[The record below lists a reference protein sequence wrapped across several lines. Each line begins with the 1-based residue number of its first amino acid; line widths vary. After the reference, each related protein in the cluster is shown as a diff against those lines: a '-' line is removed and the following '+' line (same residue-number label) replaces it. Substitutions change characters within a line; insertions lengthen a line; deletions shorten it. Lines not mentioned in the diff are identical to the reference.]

1 MVIAAPVA
9 GENTGARD
17 IIGKSMQPPRSSTP
31 WSLTSRWHC
40 HGVVINMVVWLSHPL
55 AILMGQQNMYYDALK
70 VTGDLIVGR
79 WTEAAEPQTVA
90 LNDYLPVT

>member
-1 MVIAAPVA
+1 
-9 GENTGARD
+9 
-17 IIGKSMQPPRSSTP
+17 
-31 WSLTSRWHC
+31 
-40 HGVVINMVVWLSHPL
+40 MVVWLSHPL